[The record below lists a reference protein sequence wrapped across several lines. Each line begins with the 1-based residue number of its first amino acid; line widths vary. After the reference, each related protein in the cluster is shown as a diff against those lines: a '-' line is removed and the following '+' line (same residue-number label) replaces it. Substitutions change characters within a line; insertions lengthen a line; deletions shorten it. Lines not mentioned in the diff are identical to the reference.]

1 MLEPRQ
7 PEKTPSLCGI
17 VGQARAD
24 GCAPRRQVLEQMCD
38 ALAHRGPDSRGIHGE
53 GPAGLGIQ
61 RLRIIDLDTG
71 DQPISNEDRSA
82 TVVLNGEIYNYREL
96 RRELEGRG
104 HRFASRSDTEVIVHL
119 YEERGIDCVHAL
131 HGMFAFA
138 LWDAKRERMFLA
150 RDRVGKKPLFYA
162 LSGGALRFASE
173 LNALMR
179 DHEIPREIDHAALD
193 AYLAYQYIP
202 APLSAFEAVRK
213 LPPASR
219 LVYEGGRAT
228 IDHYWR
234 LDYSRKLDTDEPE
247 EICELIR
254 DQVDRAVRR
263 RMVSDVPL
271 GAFLSGGIDSSC
283 VVASMAEVSA
293 EPVRTFSIGFRSE
306 DESFNE
312 LPRAR
317 TIADRYATE
326 HREFVVEPDSLE
338 MLPRVVRQYGEPMA
352 DSSAIPSFY
361 LASLAAQFVTVALN
375 GDGGDESFAGYPRY
389 VSNALAQRLERVPAP
404 LRRLVSAGGS
414 RLPRSGEVSSTAN
427 RIRRAALSASLSPP
441 DRYRAYVTHLNGLD
455 RDRLYTSEFRELTG
469 PGVVPGVIGA
479 PWAESSAAN
488 VVDRMLDVDIRTYLP
503 GDLLVKMDIAS
514 MAYSLEAR
522 SPLLDHELMEF
533 AASLPPEW
541 KLRGREKKVGLR
553 RAMRGRLPDEILDG
567 PKQGF
572 QVPLAEWLRGEL
584 RPLAHE
590 VLLDSTARER
600 SYFNPGYV
608 RELLDQ
614 HATRQADHSRGL
626 WALLV
631 FELWHRDAVDRRDA
645 QAPLSPAAA

>member
-1 MLEPRQ
+1 
-7 PEKTPSLCGI
+7 
-17 VGQARAD
+17 
-24 GCAPRRQVLEQMCD
+24 MCD
-38 ALAHRGPDSRGIHGE
+38 ALAHRGPDSRGILNE
-53 GPAGLGIQ
+53 GPIGLGIQ

-71 DQPISNEDRSA
+71 DQPIFNEDRSVV
-82 TVVLNGEIYNYREL
+82 VVLNGEIYNYREL
-96 RRELEGRG
+96 RSELQARG
-104 HRFASRSDTEVIVHL
+104 HRFGSRSDTEVIVHL
-119 YEERGIDCVHAL
+119 YEERGIDCVNAL

-138 LWDAKRERMFLA
+138 LWDARRERLFLA

-179 DHEIPREIDHAALD
+179 DPEIPREIDHAALD

-202 APLSAFEAVRK
+202 APLSAFKAVRK

-219 LVYEGGRAT
+219 LVYEGGRTT
-228 IDHYWR
+228 IDRYWR
-234 LDYSRKLDTDEPE
+234 LDYSSKLDSDEPE
-247 EICELIR
+247 EICERIR

-263 RMVSDVPL
+263 RMISDVPL

-283 VVASMAEVSA
+283 VVASMAEASA

-317 TIADRYATE
+317 VIAERYATE

-361 LASLAAQFVTVALN
+361 LARLASQFVTVALN

-389 VSNALAQRLERVPAP
+389 VSNALAQRLERVPRP
-404 LRRLVSAGGS
+404 LRRLASAAGS
-414 RLPRSGEVSSTAN
+414 RLPRSGEVTSSVN
-427 RIRRAALSASLSPP
+427 RVRRAALSAPLSPP

-455 RDRLYTSEFRELTG
+455 RDRLYTGEFRELAG
-469 PGVVPGVIGA
+469 VGVVPDVINA
-479 PWAESSAAN
+479 PWAESSAGN
-488 VVDRMLDVDIRTYLP
+488 TVDRMLDVDIRTYLP
-503 GDLLVKMDIAS
+503 GDLLTKMDIAS

-553 RAMRGRLPDEILDG
+553 RAMRGRLPSEILDG

-584 RPLAHE
+584 EPLARE
-590 VLLDSTARER
+590 VLLDSVAQER
-600 SYFNPGYV
+600 GYFEPSHV

-614 HATRQADHSRGL
+614 HSARLADNSRGL

-631 FELWHRDAVDRRDA
+631 FELWHRDVVDRRDSE
-645 QAPLSPAAA
+645 APLSPAAA